1 MADQAERVILE
12 AEETPVLES
21 VGRANTALDSF
32 EKKSESSHGKVI
44 RISDQTRTS
53 VQRLVA
59 SLEKQ
64 AETYGKSGV
73 DKLISQRDQ
82 LLQRYSREPQ
92 AIDAIT
98 KSYEKMVAEQKKIDS
113 EAKFEGFGEKIKQ
126 FIESPLAGAKSAVTS
141 LLTAMGPFGGAIAA
155 GVTVLTGIALAGFEA
170 AKSLGEYGVR
180 IRDVELRTGLTA
192 KEVGQFGFAARA
204 AGQDTTI
211 FERMMRG
218 LSEAADDTS
227 KEGEKART
235 TLQRIGVTMVD
246 AHTGAL
252 KPTAQV
258 LEEIAEGLNRLPA
271 GFERD
276 AAALA
281 LFKRAGVE
289 AVPVIAELTE
299 NLDIARQKGYGPSE
313 GDVKRFTE
321 YQREVTEVEMAW
333 ERFTRSIKEPLAA
346 TVSVTFKWLGIA
358 SDMMTL
364 PGKILGQKL
373 FGGKP
378 TADDIEMGET
388 EGYGYGASMSR
399 KAHSD
404 EQAAIA
410 RNDQMVAAAKAATE
424 NGKQL
429 ETAEKKLAD
438 LESQLKTGVMPS
450 VNAPVLKQIGEER
463 QTIANIKARTE
474 AAKELNEWQR
484 QATEF
489 EKKGDEA
496 ELTAIEKIYYQRDQL
511 LKQAEKVKASESQVA
526 AIRKSADQQA
536 DVLYKKNDEEFEK
549 YAAKHDAE
557 QRQKMIALM
566 MPSKEQMKEWEE
578 GFAAQERIEDIGVD
592 AQREELKRRA
602 AGATRMAELT
612 SGTDTP
618 AAMSQAQ
625 RQQELARKEEA
636 AARQAYATKIDL
648 AVQLAEIEA
657 ARISKEE
664 NAAKRTVMAA
674 QAQKDLYTALAQA
687 QDQFDEKQAQMQ
699 QKREQELQA
708 QFDGLQKQAEKLID
722 VLFTKPAKFGK
733 DLLNTIH
740 SAVLKPITETLSGA
754 AANVLH
760 PIIYGADGKSGI
772 NGLLRGASK
781 DSKDPVRVS
790 TDMNTAATM
799 QNSAVMASLTA
810 ILAAG
815 MGIAA
820 PSVAGGTAGLPGV
833 SVPSISAPASV
844 SGTSGVSV
852 PVLSGHSEVS
862 LPSIVTGGSAPAST
876 PSVGDMMSLPMGTH
890 ASGGMNPLATILGSN
905 SKGGTSGL
913 YSLFGKGGVTKAL
926 SNLKGTVWNQDAW
939 NASDSNFW
947 GGVQG
952 VAKSPAAGAAGMM
965 LATSGLFGSQRGTWT
980 GSLEDTAGGALIGEQ
995 IGGPWGA
1002 AIGAAAGFTAGMT
1015 EKLLGIESP
1024 PRKAHD
1030 DIKSI
1035 YGVDIPQN
1043 SGTIKQVV
1051 QIAQSQF
1058 GGDIAVAV
1066 RSPSVRQLVMLYSE
1080 ATGQKM
1086 PLSATTPY
1094 AGSLVEQGGNLY
1106 QQASYQDGQAHTYA
1120 SNIPTLGGIAS
1131 GTYPTP
1137 GGPNTSG
1144 GTGATYLSMNVSGS
1158 DAANFMTGQFVTPQ
1172 FVTDQA
1178 MAAQYSSYGRT
1189 QQSANMQVPGL
1200 TVA

>member
-12 AEETPVLES
+12 AEETPVLEA

-98 KSYEKMVAEQKKIDS
+98 KSYEKMVAEQKKIES

-299 NLDIARQKGYGPSE
+299 NLDIARRKGYGPSE
-313 GDVKRFTE
+313 DDVKRFTD

-358 SDMMTL
+358 SEMMTL

-378 TADDIEMGET
+378 TATDIEMGET
-388 EGYGYGASMSR
+388 EGWGYGASMSR

-450 VNAPVLKQIGEER
+450 VNAPILKQIGEER

-474 AAKELNEWQR
+474 AAKELNEWDR
-484 QATEF
+484 QAAEF

-625 RQQELARKEEA
+625 RQRELARKEEA
-636 AARQAYATKIDL
+636 AARQAYETKIDL

-699 QKREQELQA
+699 QKREQELQS

-733 DLLNTIH
+733 DLLSTIH

-781 DSKDPVRVS
+781 DPVRAS

-833 SVPSISAPASV
+833 SVPSISSPASV
-844 SGTSGVSV
+844 SGSTGVSI

-862 LPSIVTGGSAPAST
+862 LPSIVTGGSASAST
-876 PSVGDMMSLPMGTH
+876 PSVGDMMSLPMSTH
-890 ASGGMNPLATILGSN
+890 AGGGMNPLAAILGSG

-939 NASDSNFW
+939 NASESNFW

-1086 PLSATTPY
+1086 PLSATTPH

>member
-21 VGRANTALDSF
+21 VARANTALDSF

-44 RISDQTRTS
+44 RISDQTRSS
-53 VQRLVA
+53 VQRLIA

-73 DKLISQRDQ
+73 ERLITQRDQ

-98 KSYEKMVAEQKKIDS
+98 KSYEKMIVAEEHGHASVQKLGLALKDV
-113 EAKFEGFGEKIKQ
+113 FEGRTTFAGVEIGK
-126 FIESPLAGAKSAVTS
+126 FIQSLSGMAAVAAGAATA
-141 LLTAMGPFGGAIAA
+141 LLGLFAGALES
-155 GVTVLTGIALAGFEA
+155 V
-170 AKSLGEYGVR
+170 KSLGQYGVAV
-180 IRDVELRTGLTA
+180 RDVELRTGLTA
-192 KEVGQFGFAARA
+192 KQVGEFTFAARA
-204 AGQDTTI
+204 AGQEVSI

-218 LSEAADDTS
+218 LSEAAVDTS
-227 KEGEKART
+227 KEGEKARAT
-235 TLQRIGVTMVD
+235 MQRIGVTMVD

-276 AAALA
+276 AAALV

-289 AVPVIAELTE
+289 AVPVISELSE
-299 NLDIARQKGYGPSE
+299 NLRVARERGYGPSE
-313 GDVKRFTE
+313 EEVKRFTE
-321 YQREVTEVEMAW
+321 YQREVTQAEMTW
-333 ERFTRSIKEPLAA
+333 EQFTRSIKAPLAA
-346 TVSVTFKWLGIA
+346 TVLVTFKWLGIA
-358 SDMMTL
+358 STIATL
-364 PGKILGQKL
+364 PGKILSQKL

-388 EGYGYGASMSR
+388 EGWGYGASMSR

-410 RNDQMVAAAKAATE
+410 HNDQLVVAAKAASE
-424 NGKQL
+424 KGKEL

-450 VNAPVLKQIGEER
+450 VNEPVLKQIGQQR
-463 QTIANIKARTE
+463 QAIADIKARTE
-474 AAKELNEWQR
+474 AAKELKDWER
-484 QATEF
+484 QAAEF
-489 EKKGDEA
+489 EKRGDES
-496 ELTAIEKIYYQRDQL
+496 ELNAIEKIYYQRDQL
-511 LKQAEKVKASESQVA
+511 LKQAQKVKASESEMA

-549 YAAKHDAE
+549 YAAKDAAE
-557 QRQKMIALM
+557 RSKRMLALM

-578 GFAAQERIEDIGVD
+578 GFAAEERVEDIRVQ
-592 AQREELKRRA
+592 AQREELQRRA
-602 AGATRMAELT
+602 SRSGRMAELT
-612 SGTDTP
+612 SGTDAP
-618 AAMSQAQ
+618 AARSQEQ
-625 RQQELARKEEA
+625 KQEESFRKEEA
-636 AARQAYATKIDL
+636 AARQAYEVKIDL
-648 AVQLAEIEA
+648 AVQLAGIEA
-657 ARISKEE
+657 DRISKEE
-664 NAAKRTVMAA
+664 NAAKRTVLAA
-674 QAQKDLYTALAQA
+674 QAEKDLYTALGQA
-687 QDQFDEKQAQMQ
+687 QDQLEEKRAQIQ
-699 QKREQELQA
+699 EKRQQELQS
-708 QFDGLQKQAEKLID
+708 QFDGLQKQAERLID
-722 VLFTKPAKFGK
+722 VLFTKPQNFGK

-740 SAVLKPITETLSGA
+740 TAVLKPVTETLSGA

-760 PIIYGADGKSGI
+760 PIIYGSDGHGGI
-772 NGLLRGASK
+772 NGLLRGTSK
-781 DSKDPVRVS
+781 ESKDPVRVS
-790 TDMNTAATM
+790 TDLNTSATM
-799 QNSAVMASLTA
+799 QNSAVMATLTA
-810 ILAAG
+810 LLAAG
-815 MGIAA
+815 MGVAA
-820 PSVAGGTAGLPGV
+820 PHVFG
-833 SVPSISAPASV
+833 
-844 SGTSGVSV
+844 GTSGVSGVSFPSITV
-852 PVLSGHSEVS
+852 PAPASGSVGASMPTSSGHSESAS
-862 LPSIVTGGSAPAST
+862 LPVPIVTAGSAPAAAA
-876 PSVGDMMSLPMGTH
+876 SVGDLMNLPMSGH
-890 ASGGMNPLATILGSN
+890 AGGGMNPLGAILGSG

-913 YSLFGKGGVTKAL
+913 YGMFSKGGFSKSLA
-926 SNLKGTVWNQDAW
+926 NLKGMFWNQDAW

-965 LATSGLFGSQRGTWT
+965 LATSGLFGSNRGTWS

-1002 AIGAAAGFTAGMT
+1002 AIGAAAGFTAGT
-1015 EKLLGIESP
+1015 VEKLLGIESP
-1024 PRKAHD
+1024 QRKAHD

-1058 GGDIAVAV
+1058 GGDMAVAV

-1106 QQASYQDGQAHTYA
+1106 QQASYQDGQPHTYA

-1131 GTYPTP
+1131 GSYPTP

-1144 GTGATYLSMNVSGS
+1144 GSGATYLSMNVSGA